1 MRIEEKFQF
10 CIWVKENQKNCK
22 GGEVKKRTMP
32 YEIKKRGNEWVVIN
46 KKTGKVKGRHKTKE
60 KALRQLRALYANVK
74 E

>member
-1 MRIEEKFQF
+1 
-10 CIWVKENQKNCK
+10 
-22 GGEVKKRTMP
+22 MP

-46 KKTGKVKGRHKTKE
+46 KKTGKIKGRHKTKE